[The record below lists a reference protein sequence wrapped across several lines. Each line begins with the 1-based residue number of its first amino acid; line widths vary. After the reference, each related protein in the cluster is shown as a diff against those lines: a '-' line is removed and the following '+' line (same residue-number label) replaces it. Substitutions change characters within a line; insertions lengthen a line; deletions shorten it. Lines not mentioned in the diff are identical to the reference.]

1 MEQYYKRNLFF
12 QKGGTRMIQ
21 FHLCVLGRFEPFSS
35 WELQLS
41 PHFQWVGLEFR
52 LVLELSESFWEC

>member
-1 MEQYYKRNLFF
+1 
-12 QKGGTRMIQ
+12 MIQ